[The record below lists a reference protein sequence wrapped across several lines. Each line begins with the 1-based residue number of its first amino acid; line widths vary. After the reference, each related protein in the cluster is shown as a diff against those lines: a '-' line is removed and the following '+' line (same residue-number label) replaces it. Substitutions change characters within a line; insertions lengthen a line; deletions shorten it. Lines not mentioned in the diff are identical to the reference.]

1 VACGGAVGG
10 EADVEV
16 IVAEGMIYIY
26 IYIYIYRERERERE
40 RENNND
46 RKTRKNAGFSP
57 SLDLIFPSLRP

>member
-26 IYIYIYRERERERE
+26 IYIYIYRERERERIIMIE
-40 RENNND
+40 
-46 RKTRKNAGFSP
+46 KLGKMLVFLHLWT
-57 SLDLIFPSLRP
+57 

>member
-26 IYIYIYRERERERE
+26 IYIYIYIE